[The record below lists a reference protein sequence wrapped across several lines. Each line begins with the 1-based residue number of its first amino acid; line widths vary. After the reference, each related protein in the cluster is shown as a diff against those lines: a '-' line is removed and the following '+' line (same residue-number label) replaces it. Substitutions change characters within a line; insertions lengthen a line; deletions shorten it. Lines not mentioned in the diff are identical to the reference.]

1 METAKNH
8 ITMGL
13 YAMSMSLQLALM
25 LYLMVLKV
33 ALDIRGRPVRIGKV
47 MLEINLV
54 MHL

>member
-8 ITMGL
+8 ISMDL

-25 LYLMVLKV
+25 LEMMVLKV

-47 MLEINLV
+47 MFHINLV
-54 MHL
+54 IHL